1 MAKEIVS
8 ITVDR
13 KTREGI
19 AEMGYKLSHFVE
31 HSYRMHK
38 ELQDTIRDLREIAER
53 LRTEDINERRIKKFI
68 AALNTIP
75 AEEKHG
81 LINDLAMAILG
92 LEISV
97 QRTAEILK
105 QINDILKIKTQQTLD

>member
-38 ELQDTIRDLREIAER
+38 ELQDTIRDLREIAEKM
-53 LRTEDINERRIKKFI
+53 RTEDVSKQRIQKFI
-68 AALNTIP
+68 AAMNTIP
-75 AEEKHG
+75 AEKKHN
-81 LINDLAMAILG
+81 LLNDLAMAVLG

-97 QRTAEILK
+97 QRTAEILQ
-105 QINDILKIKTQQTLD
+105 QINEKLKKCDENSD